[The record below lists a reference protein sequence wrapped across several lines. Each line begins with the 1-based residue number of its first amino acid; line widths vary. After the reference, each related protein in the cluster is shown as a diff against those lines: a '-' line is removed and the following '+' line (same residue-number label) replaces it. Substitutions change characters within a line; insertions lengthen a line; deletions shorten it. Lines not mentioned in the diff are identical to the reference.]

1 MTLSTSQAFAEA
13 QRLSGLIDAAIEAL
27 KNTTVEFAK
36 REAEY
41 RKAKAEAWVRCP
53 RDEDGQR
60 DWTAGRREAWVNAET
75 SDLRYA
81 RDVADGMRQAAL
93 EAVRSRRAQLSSIQ
107 TFVNA
112 ERAEAEFARTGPR

>member
-1 MTLSTSQAFAEA
+1 MNLHDAFTRAN
-13 QRLSGLIDAAIEAL
+13 RLSEQIDLAIDGL
-27 KNTTVEFAK
+27 KNTTVEYAK

-53 RDEDGQR
+53 RDEAGER
-60 DWTAGRREAWVNAET
+60 DWTAARREAWVNAET
-75 SDLRYA
+75 SDLRYK
-81 RDVADGMRQAAL
+81 RDLADGMRQAAL

-112 ERAEAEFARTGPR
+112 EKAEMDFARTGPN